1 MKRNRDLVWAFCG
14 SIFCMS
20 CADPPG
26 YGNLRINLDRLAAS
40 SKYSAMDMTVS
51 TIELYYNTE
60 GPAVEPGYQ
69 ICNYQTGT
77 IIAPEN
83 GIAINLDVKNT
94 GRTYV
99 AGFPV
104 PAGKLSEIR
113 LFMQDLRVIRD
124 KKEQVISTELKCKG
138 DYGSRTASTQDHSG
152 KKAAADKDKFAI
164 LRLVPGSHVPIDI
177 VPDATT
183 EVTGLFLPARDLSN
197 DADGNERRLT
207 DKIDLVQIA
216 QQQQGALLPDE
227 LVVQFAQNLSREQI
241 TQIVQ
246 SRSTG
251 VARALFKKNY
261 YTIKL
266 PTGTDL
272 KKEIEFY
279 HSRPDVEFVLPNTL
293 LSGLYAPP
301 EYASSR
307 QPSLLESGV
316 ESAWNVNNA
325 SGSPNN
331 SGSYKPIIAVIDSG
345 FDLANPDIWPN
356 IYINSAEI
364 PRDKISLVGDRNLD
378 GRNDVKDLDFD
389 NDGFI
394 TFSDL
399 NALVPIYR
407 DLCKIDRSPPF
418 DKCNPLD
425 LVNGA
430 TTILDVDK
438 KPACKSIVDVPA
450 EERLWQDGVDNDNN
464 DYCDDLIGW
473 NFSNQTNV
481 PTTSSSHGTE
491 VAGIIGAADNGI
503 GLVGV
508 SGRSRLLPLQAT
520 REISPTIGEMRIL
533 RDLVMH
539 AMDYAGKI
547 NTNDHADVINLSA
560 GFIATRD
567 GSGITECR
575 GNPDAIFEPNVEGS
589 KLDQFITESYKEFRK
604 RQIDSLGGSLL
615 VNAAG
620 NCSLENQSPASFADI
635 IQNAEANAEDVSGI
649 QVLSWPSIFN
659 ARGLRVGGASSGYSG
674 RWPKSA
680 YGTMGTDLMA
690 IANGFKYLHRSDYQG
705 TDTSLMSIARSCVTE
720 DSCAGT
726 SLSSGLVS
734 GTAGLLI
741 SSQQM
746 SLPACEVANI
756 IMKAADSIPTDLPI
770 GSFSGALNAGQA
782 LRKMQLHIVNK
793 CR

>member
-1 MKRNRDLVWAFCG
+1 MKRNRDIVWALCG

-51 TIELYYNTE
+51 AIELYYNTE

-77 IIAPEN
+77 TIAPEN

-99 AGFPV
+99 AGLPV
-104 PAGKLSEIR
+104 PSGKLSEIR
-113 LFMQDLRVIRD
+113 LFMQDIRVIRD
-124 KKEQVISTELKCKG
+124 NKEQVISTELKCKG

-207 DKIDLVQIA
+207 DKINLVQIA

-241 TQIVQ
+241 SQIVQ

-301 EYASSR
+301 EYTSSR

-399 NALVPIYR
+399 NALVPTYR
-407 DLCKIDRSPPF
+407 EMICVRLID
-418 DKCNPLD
+418 PL
-425 LVNGA
+425 
-430 TTILDVDK
+430 
-438 KPACKSIVDVPA
+438 
-450 EERLWQDGVDNDNN
+450 RL
-464 DYCDDLIGW
+464 
-473 NFSNQTNV
+473 TNV
-481 PTTSSSHGTE
+481 
-491 VAGIIGAADNGI
+491 I
-503 GLVGV
+503 
-508 SGRSRLLPLQAT
+508 RL
-520 REISPTIGEMRIL
+520 I
-533 RDLVMH
+533 
-539 AMDYAGKI
+539 
-547 NTNDHADVINLSA
+547 
-560 GFIATRD
+560 
-567 GSGITECR
+567 
-575 GNPDAIFEPNVEGS
+575 
-589 KLDQFITESYKEFRK
+589 
-604 RQIDSLGGSLL
+604 
-615 VNAAG
+615 
-620 NCSLENQSPASFADI
+620 
-635 IQNAEANAEDVSGI
+635 
-649 QVLSWPSIFN
+649 
-659 ARGLRVGGASSGYSG
+659 
-674 RWPKSA
+674 
-680 YGTMGTDLMA
+680 
-690 IANGFKYLHRSDYQG
+690 
-705 TDTSLMSIARSCVTE
+705 SLMVQPRFWMSIKNRHARAS
-720 DSCAGT
+720 
-726 SLSSGLVS
+726 
-734 GTAGLLI
+734 
-741 SSQQM
+741 
-746 SLPACEVANI
+746 
-756 IMKAADSIPTDLPI
+756 
-770 GSFSGALNAGQA
+770 
-782 LRKMQLHIVNK
+782 
-793 CR
+793 